1 MAMAKRSTKI
11 KRQPGRPPEDVPAK
25 VADEIIAAIA
35 AGQTLRSW
43 CEEKESRPCFAT
55 VYKWMAKDEG
65 FRRRM
70 SEARTTGFDAIAEEM
85 LVESMRRPEDQL
97 DLNWKKLRV
106 DTVLRLLSKWDP
118 SRYGDRQQ
126 VDHGGGVSINV
137 ITGVPKREQADS

>member
-1 MAMAKRSTKI
+1 MARKKVQPKRPK
-11 KRQPGRPPEDVPAK
+11 GRPPEDVPAN
-25 VADEIIAAIA
+25 VADEIISAIA

-43 CEEKESRPCFAT
+43 CDEQESRPCFAT
-55 VYKWMAKDEG
+55 VYKWMAKDED

-70 SEARTTGFDAIAEEM
+70 AEARTTGFDAIAEEM

-118 SRYGDRQQ
+118 KRYGDRQQ
-126 VDHGGGVSINV
+126 VDHGGGMQITLL
-137 ITGVPKREQADS
+137 TGVPDEEG